1 MSTDIRLSKGQV
13 SQKIQSGVFLGA
25 LLSKV
30 NGSLMNVVVPL
41 IKNVPA
47 PLDTMTSV
55 SAIDAV
61 IQGKMF
67 ERGLVKIGKVIS
79 LAI

>member
-1 MSTDIRLSKGQV
+1 
-13 SQKIQSGVFLGA
+13 
-25 LLSKV
+25 
-30 NGSLMNVVVPL
+30 MNVVVPL